1 MLWRYHE
8 GIIFSA
14 RKDDAFFIA
23 EGVIMKKNS
32 ILKLVYA
39 AVCLALAMVL
49 PFLTGQIPQIGS
61 ALCPMHIAIFIC
73 GFVCGGQYGMI
84 IGFVATLL
92 RFALFGMPPIFP
104 TGIAMAFELAAY
116 GLISGVLYRMLPKKI
131 PYIYVS
137 LIGAMIGGRIVWGIA
152 QFIIMGLQGSEFPMS
167 AFLAGAVTNA
177 IPGIILHIA
186 FIPVV
191 VITLR
196 KANIIVEETGH
207 V

>member
-1 MLWRYHE
+1 
-8 GIIFSA
+8 
-14 RKDDAFFIA
+14 
-23 EGVIMKKNS
+23 MKKNQ

-49 PFLTGQIPQIGS
+49 PFLTGQIPQIGK
-61 ALCPMHIAIFIC
+61 ALGPMHIAIFLC
-73 GFVCGGQYGMI
+73 GFVCGWPYGLI
-84 IGFVATLL
+84 VGFVSPLL
-92 RFALFGMPPIFP
+92 RFALFGMPLIYP

-116 GLISGVLYRMLPKKI
+116 GVISGILYKILPKKI

-137 LIGAMIGGRIVWGIA
+137 LISAMIGGRIVWGIA
-152 QFIIMGLQGSEFPMS
+152 QFILMGLNGSSFPMS

-186 FIPVV
+186 LIPVI

-196 KANIIVEETGH
+196 KAHIITEQE
-207 V
+207 